1 MGLTCNMHQRFAR
14 ICRDWH
20 VATSTHWKP
29 SSHMLTSSSMEYN
42 CRGNNHCT
50 IICIYD
56 VFTADQ
62 MWCKCF
68 SKYGICDI
76 NTVVSIK
83 DSFTIVVK
91 DSFTIVEMS
100 HIYIH
105 ICTIFE

>member
-1 MGLTCNMHQRFAR
+1 
-14 ICRDWH
+14 
-20 VATSTHWKP
+20 
-29 SSHMLTSSSMEYN
+29 MLTSSSMEYN

-68 SKYGICDI
+68 SKYGVCVIK
-76 NTVVSIK
+76 TVVSIK
-83 DSFTIVVK
+83 DSFTIA
-91 DSFTIVEMS
+91 EMS